1 MTDMMTPTAD
11 PISSEPGG
19 APTLLD
25 RYKNLPAWARW
36 GAAAAIGIFVLSAVQ
51 TFGGDDTTV
60 LTDAGTS
67 GAMLRFSVPILLA
80 ALGGLFAERAGVVNI
95 GLEGMMI
102 LGTWFG
108 AWGTVNFGSPWAG
121 LVCGALG
128 GALGGLLHAVATVSF
143 GVDHIISG
151 VAINILAPGLM
162 RFMSDQMTIKTQEA
176 LASGGEPSFPYK
188 WEGGSITQSPR
199 AGGLPK
205 IDVPFL
211 AGGKLPGSD
220 ERTYNLLG
228 EVDDLNIFFVSDVA
242 GILQGFLTQLS
253 VFTVIAFLLVP
264 ASGFVL
270 WRTATGLRI
279 RICGERPE
287 AGESLG
293 VNIYLY
299 KYIGV
304 VMSGG
309 LAGLAGAYI
318 TMELSNVYR
327 EGQTTG
333 RGFIGLAAL
342 IFGNWRPVG
351 LMVGSLVFGYPFVL
365 ALRDGTG
372 LGTHS
377 LLLVIAIALL
387 AMLAWSIK
395 RENRTDAIIAGS
407 LATAVIIWWALTD
420 VAPDW
425 LPNTMPYAT
434 VLLVLIFMS
443 QRLRMPAA
451 DGQIYRKGG

>member
-1 MTDMMTPTAD
+1 MTALMEPTAA
-11 PISSEPGG
+11 PIPEPGSSR
-19 APTLLD
+19 TLLQ
-25 RYKNLPAWARW
+25 RYTGLPAWARW
-36 GAAAAIGIFVLSAVQ
+36 STFAAIGILVLSAVQ

-60 LTDAGTS
+60 LTDPGTS

-80 ALGGLFAERAGVVNI
+80 GLGGLFAERAGVVNI

-121 LVCGALG
+121 LVCGLVG
-128 GALGGLLHAVATVSF
+128 GGLGGLLHAVATVSF

-162 RFMSDQMTIKTQEA
+162 RFMSDQMTIKTTARLDQG
-176 LASGGEPSFPYK
+176 LEPRFPFK
-188 WEGGSITQSPR
+188 WQGGSITQSPR

-205 IDVPFL
+205 INIPYL
-211 AGGKLPGSD
+211 AGGKLPGGD
-220 ERTYNLLG
+220 EATYNLLG
-228 EVDDLNIFFVSDVA
+228 EIDDANVFFVSDVA
-242 GILQGFLTQLS
+242 GILEGFLTQLS
-253 VFTVIAFLLVP
+253 LFTVLAFLLVP
-264 ASGFVL
+264 LSAFVL
-270 WRTATGLRI
+270 WRTAIGLRI

-293 VNIYLY
+293 VNIYFH

-304 VMSGG
+304 VMSGAM
-309 LAGLAGAYI
+309 AGLAGAFI
-318 TMELSNVYR
+318 AMELSNVYR

-351 LMVGSLVFGYPFVL
+351 LMLGSLLFGYPFVL

-377 LLLVIAIALL
+377 LLLVIAIALI
-387 AMLAWSIK
+387 AMFAWSI
-395 RENRTDAIIAGS
+395 RQGNRTDATISGI
-407 LATAVIIWWALTD
+407 LAVVVLNWWAFTD

-425 LPNTMPYAT
+425 LPNTMPYVT
-434 VLLVLIFMS
+434 VLLVLVFMS
-443 QRLRMPAA
+443 QRLRPPAA